1 MNYKQS
7 WCWQIFFNCVF
18 LRITFYKST
27 SQGEKQLKYWLKTQ
41 TKKTTSLVIY
51 TWHLLKS
58 RKLLLYS
65 IFSQWEVCEF
75 LLLLLGLKR
84 CLMLSKSTSHGTCL
98 LGSEIKRFKLLGFV
112 ELTQVFTLSLA
123 DNSQNSSNG
132 FTNKFSAKRHIPS

>member
-1 MNYKQS
+1 MVLAV
-7 WCWQIFFNCVF
+7 FFYCVF

-41 TKKTTSLVIY
+41 TKKTKSLVIY
-51 TWHLLKS
+51 TWYLLKS

-75 LLLLLGLKR
+75 LLLLLGLKG
-84 CLMLSKSTSHGTCL
+84 CLMLSKSTSHGTRL

-112 ELTQVFTLSLA
+112 ELAQVFTLSLA

-132 FTNKFSAKRHIPS
+132 FANKFSAKRHIPS